1 MPIAVICPGCKASF
15 RVSDRFA
22 GKTGPCPKCK
32 TPIQI
37 PEAAK
42 DEVVIHAPD
51 VGPKDS
57 KGRAITRPLGRPI
70 ERIPLQVKV
79 ALGAGIPLALVSAWI
94 LGKTALLQDAVVA
107 VIALVV
113 VSPPI
118 VWVAYRLQ
126 RGDDFN
132 AFYGKA
138 LLLRTVICAVA
149 YAGLWVGFHLI
160 PPEFL
165 VDVVG
170 TSSKEPPPLSMWKW
184 MLIVPP
190 FVIAGSLIAL
200 GCFDLDFGQGF
211 LHFACYL
218 LMTGVLIW
226 AANMPLYPQVKVE
239 PKKVT
244 PSQAAPAPSAA
255 ALSGATWR

>member
-15 RVSDRFA
+15 RVSDHFA

-42 DEVVIHAPD
+42 EEVVIHGPD
-51 VGPKDS
+51 VGPKDV
-57 KGRAITRPLGRPI
+57 KGRPISRPLGRPI
-70 ERIPLQVKV
+70 ERIPLRVKV
-79 ALGAGIPLALVSAWI
+79 ALGAGIPLALVAAWI
-94 LGKTALLQDAVVA
+94 LGKTALLQEGVVA
-107 VIALVV
+107 VIALVII
-113 VSPPI
+113 SPPI

-138 LLLRTVICAVA
+138 LLLRTLICAVA
-149 YAGLWVGFHLI
+149 YAGLWIGFHLI

-165 VDVVG
+165 VEIG
-170 TSSKEPPPLSMWKW
+170 ASTSEPTPLSMWKW

-218 LMTGVLIW
+218 LVSGVLIW
-226 AANMPLYPQVKVE
+226 MASMPLYPAVKAE
-239 PKKVT
+239 PKKPT
-244 PSQAAPAPSAA
+244 PNPPATAA
-255 ALSGATWR
+255 AVLSGASWH

>member
-15 RVSDRFA
+15 RVSDKFA

-37 PEAAK
+37 PEKAA
-42 DEVVIHAPD
+42 DEVVIHVPE

-57 KGRAITRPLGRPI
+57 KGRAITKPLGRPV
-70 ERIPLQVKV
+70 ERLPVQVKV
-79 ALGAGIPLALVSAWI
+79 ALGAGIPFALLAAWL
-94 LGKTALLQDAVVA
+94 LGKTALFHTTALA
-107 VIALVV
+107 VIALVLI
-113 VSPPI
+113 SPPI

-138 LLLRTVICAVA
+138 LLVRTLICAVA
-149 YAGLWVGFHLI
+149 YAGLWVGFQLI

-165 VDVVG
+165 VDVADAA
-170 TSSKEPPPLSMWKW
+170 SKEPPTPVMWKW
-184 MLIVPP
+184 MLIVPS

-218 LMTGVLIW
+218 LVTGVLIST
-226 AANMPLYPQVKVE
+226 AGVPLYPQMKPE
-239 PKKVT
+239 PKKEA
-244 PSQAAPAPSAA
+244 PGQPAPAPAA
-255 ALSGATWR
+255 VLRVASWG